1 MVLASS
7 NKKIAYNTIYMYIRL
22 AVTLIIGL
30 YTSRVVLLVLGI
42 SDYGL
47 FNVVGGLL
55 AMFTFISGSLSAA
68 TSRFFNVEM
77 GKVDGDVNR
86 SYNVNFILHFGLAI
100 ITLIL
105 SESIGLWYVY
115 NKLNIESGQLGNA
128 IFIFHI
134 SIITACIGIING
146 PCSSLF
152 TAYERFGFLAKF
164 DIVNTMIRLAGVILL
179 QYYEGDALRLYAI
192 IMSLTT
198 VNSCIIFYWIALND
212 WPDIIKFKFV
222 KGWQYY
228 KDVLSFGGW
237 NLLSTLA
244 LMLRTTG
251 CDLIINYFFNTA
263 VNGAFAVSKTV
274 NNYITTFSTNFDSAS
289 GPQIIQSYSAGDY
302 DRSSYLVNKLGRFC
316 LLFFELAFFPLFIE
330 LNFILQLWL
339 KEVPSNVLIFCKLNL
354 LIAAVAL
361 TCGGLVQIINASGK
375 IKWFKIT
382 GSFFFIICLPIG
394 YLQYKNGGPAYSILI
409 TFLFADAI
417 QRIIQLILMKT
428 IIGYDSWKY
437 VKDAYGR
444 PAIIALIMSILLW
457 GYSLLGITSSL
468 IKIMS
473 IICCFCIT
481 AGIVYLIGLTSGE
494 KKKLYEFIMKKL
506 SNHASKI

>member
-1 MVLASS
+1 
-7 NKKIAYNTIYMYIRL
+7 MYIRL
-22 AVTLIIGL
+22 GVTLLIGL

-77 GKVDGDVNR
+77 GKSNGDVNK
-86 SYNVNFILHFGLAI
+86 SYNVNFILHVGLAV
-100 ITLIL
+100 ITFVLA
-105 SESIGLWYVY
+105 ETIGLWYVY
-115 NKLNIESGQLGNA
+115 SKLNIEPGQLENA
-128 IFIFHI
+128 VFIFHV

-152 TAYERFGFLAKF
+152 AAYERFSFLAKF
-164 DIVNTMIRLAGVILL
+164 DIVNTLIRLVCILLL
-179 QYYEGDALRLYAI
+179 QYYNGNALRVYAI

-198 VNSCIIFYWIALND
+198 VNSCVVFYWIALKK
-212 WPDIIKFKFV
+212 WPEIIKLKFI
-222 KGWQYY
+222 KGWQNY
-228 KDVLSFGGW
+228 KEVLSFGGW

-244 LMLRTTG
+244 LMIRTTG

-263 VNGAFAVSKTV
+263 INGAFAISKTV

-302 DRSSYLVNKLGRFC
+302 TRSTYLVNKLGRFC
-316 LLFFELAFFPLFIE
+316 LLLFELVFFPLYIE
-330 LNFILQLWL
+330 LNFILHLWL

-375 IKWFKIT
+375 IKWFKIN

-394 YLQYKNGGPAYSILI
+394 YFQYKHGAPPYSILF
-409 TFLFADAI
+409 TFLCADAI
-417 QRIIQLILMKT
+417 QRVVQLILMKT

-444 PAIIALIMSILLW
+444 PTIIAIIMSIFISS
-457 GYSLLGITSSL
+457 YSLLNITSNS
-468 IKIMS
+468 IKIIA
-473 IICCFCIT
+473 IICCFLT
-481 AGIVYLIGLTSGE
+481 TSAMVYLIGLTTGE
-494 KKKLYEFIMKKL
+494 KKKLTSVIMAKL
-506 SNHASKI
+506 FNHTSTI